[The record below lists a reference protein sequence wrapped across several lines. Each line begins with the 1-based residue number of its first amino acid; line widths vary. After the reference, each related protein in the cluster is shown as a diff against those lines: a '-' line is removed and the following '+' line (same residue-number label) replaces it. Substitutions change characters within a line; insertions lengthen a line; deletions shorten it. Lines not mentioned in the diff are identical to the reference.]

1 MLSASTWNILMKSFP
16 VHSVY
21 HEENKK
27 IEVKYH
33 TF

>member
-1 MLSASTWNILMKSFP
+1 MKSFP